1 MGRPR
6 GQHVKLRPTEQEIAI
21 KATQSRIKASML
33 ALVDA
38 QELVGRLEE
47 CMANAT
53 LGEHLSLAVGCKDAL
68 SIMRREIAAIESP
81 MIVAQVDGM
90 DKPQSVAS
98 IIEEL
103 MIGQE
108 IVKATEEI
116 RSTVTW
122 RKVPQYQYVLLD
134 RIATAEEAGDMK
146 LVADLKEIYERNKPH
161 KGYAQDGRFD
171 DIKGIEIA
179 SVSPEIIEERI
190 AVEKARIEAAK
201 AEYIAAEKAEQQR
214 VAVKAAKAK
223 QERIEKAQRA
233 AESWARI
240 EARQNRVR

>member
-1 MGRPR
+1 MR
-6 GQHVKLRPTEQEIAI
+6 TAQEVVVDEA
-21 KATQSRIKASML
+21 KARIKASGQ

-38 QELVGRLEE
+38 QGLVEE
-47 CMANAT
+47 IENCMANAE
-53 LGEHLSLAVGCKDAL
+53 LGEHLSLAAWCKDAL
-68 SIMRREIAAIESP
+68 SSLKREIEAMESP
-81 MIVAQVDGM
+81 VIVAQVDDM
-90 DKPQSVAS
+90 DEPRSVTS

-103 MIGQE
+103 MAGQQM
-108 IVKATEEI
+108 VVATEEI